1 MSLVAKAQLE
11 ARREFFLLTLPYPV
25 NSLKVDSPL
34 SALSQ
39 LQDCCVFLK
48 IIDKVHGSE
57 EGQSVLQQPLPERI
71 EFIQSFLQKH
81 CKHKSTMESPVSI
94 PKLLEGEELEL
105 AKVTM
110 LLLYHASMSTKSP
123 RDWNEFEYKIQAE
136 LATVLKF
143 VLDNEESLN
152 ENLELFLQKKVPLS
166 SSSIS
171 STSSEEQSPVFS
183 RQHKREVRFLELQKI
198 ASSSSMNNFLP
209 GSPASP
215 MGDIMQTPQ
224 FQLRR
229 LKKQLADERENRDE
243 LELELTENRKLITE
257 KETQI
262 TMMQQRID
270 RLTLLNER
278 QAADQLE
285 PKQLEELQE
294 KNESL
299 ILRLHEALK
308 QCQDL
313 KTEKGQ
319 MDRKISQLSE
329 ENGDLS
335 FKLREFASHLM
346 QLQEALNELSEEH
359 NAALMESGEKQAR
372 LETELHTALHE
383 KKCLE
388 EKMEILQGKIS
399 LLEDQ
404 MTKLGEN
411 ATQEKGEVMGDILKL
426 EDLKQEVASLSAKG
440 IELQATI
447 LQLEEEK
454 GLREADLQSER
465 SCFEEEKL
473 QLTGLIAN
481 LQSSVS
487 ELHLAKEKLEQD
499 SRVQEERLSAQ
510 VNTLT
515 AEIAKLNSFLLQR
528 DQELV
533 TLHEQ
538 VEEERIQKG
547 QLAEDLQKQE
557 QSSRETIQGL
567 SVQVDQ
573 LSDTLKHSEEKLVQF
588 TQQMEAT
595 SKGKARHLASLRE
608 EHAKAMQEKESAL
621 RQLQEFQQEQ
631 EAELA
636 ALTAQLQALE
646 KARDASQA
654 SAIEIQREKIELSQ
668 RVQELDARVLELTA
682 QCSQGEAQA
691 AAAESLRAQ
700 LRELE
705 NKLQEGQQKFSDKE
719 RLAKEN
725 AQLQERLLSM
735 EESVRNTE
743 GILEDEK
750 RRASETLEGNLKRIT
765 ELESQMQKLAEHRDQ
780 AVQEVGE
787 EQAKRQAL
795 KLQVQQL
802 GDEYRAKTERLQ
814 CQLAEMSSAA
824 KGGEGE
830 RERLEETIKALSGDH
845 KQACQQLQVEQGK
858 VAELVAQMTCLTT
871 EQEERLALLQTDLS
885 NALAQVKKKESV
897 ELKLRDDLSSLQEKT
912 AVSQQEAAQR
922 LARLEMDAQKA
933 AEALKVVT
941 KELSDERLK
950 TTELEATV
958 KRLGEQKREELT
970 ATESDL
976 SRAALVLKE
985 RELEA
990 EKLSGEVKLLNAR
1003 LEETLQKQKQ
1013 ELALRDT
1020 EMKHRTGEMEQAKAD
1035 LAAEKASK
1043 AELEV
1048 QLQNSIN
1055 EQRAE
1060 RSAHQQELARSLEL
1074 IEEKEG
1080 ELDEL
1085 RLKNVSRNEEL
1096 RDLQKTV
1103 VKLKGELASVEAL
1116 KERAAKMENEL
1127 QGFLEVARTREAEI
1141 DSIKSIVYS
1150 KEMSL
1155 KSLEEKIRHT
1165 EQESSS
1171 NQDLY
1176 QEKLKESE
1184 MLHSEM
1190 EKLEQKCREQ
1200 RETIASLEK
1209 AAAQT
1214 KAATSEHQEA
1224 QLEALR
1230 GEVTQHKQKVLE
1242 LEKLLEASRSVQAGQ
1257 DGTIKT
1263 LKKELLDKGREL
1275 AQSKDSIATAEKEL
1289 ASLRSSVQ
1297 EKGKLEDSW
1306 KEQMSQCCQEVE
1318 RKNSL
1323 IGSLEQEV
1331 SILHLQVL
1339 EKEGESKELK
1349 RLIMAESEKSK
1360 KLEER
1365 LRMLQ
1370 TEMATAASRAA
1381 ERCARMKAEVQA
1393 YQEETEKQRM
1403 SIEALKREL
1412 SAQGECQEELRQEV
1426 KAWQEKCFQK
1436 EQLLSS
1442 LQLELTNA
1450 QALVGELMPVKRL
1463 YQQQQAEQ
1471 SSLESKHCKELEQRQ
1486 KAASALE
1493 AELARAKLELAELL
1507 SLKERLSEQDRAVQ
1521 RLQGENASSAER
1533 LAVLQRANTQLM
1545 EENQVLSEQSSQG
1558 RQKFDAELSQVKE
1571 KHSQEM
1577 EAVKVESEKLV
1588 AGSQRE
1594 AEDAVKKLEA
1604 MTNKY
1609 ENAKVRVLEERQ
1621 KFQEERQK
1629 LTAQVERLGV
1639 FRKEQAKQWGLWAF
1653 PENEPRT
1660 LVCSTG
1666 LPSPELHVRSWGGR
1680 TQAMKSLT
1688 KTYPCPSLKRCRERH
1703 CAQVEELNKKLAQN
1717 EKATRSQEE
1726 KLKLTRGV
1734 QGTGARW
1741 PTPDNTDE
1749 GKCTGQLQEPHI
1761 GYICPV
1767 KIHCHGSQSSKGRTV
1782 REGELQAEAD
1792 RQQVKISELQEQ
1804 LAQKEKAAEHYKVQV
1819 EKAKTFYDAKKQQN
1833 QDLAEKLK
1841 GMEQLQKENV
1851 ELKAESER
1859 LAKELQQS
1867 ILQAKESE
1875 LSCRNLTSQVRSLEA
1890 QVEFADRQLRELGRF
1905 QVATDTL
1912 KSRETFR
1919 QNLADVSTD
1928 SLDLSGD
1935 EMLPLNSTRQSKLES
1950 SIGSLDDLSID
1961 SGCKTRSARRRTTQI
1976 INITMTKS
1984 KLESSIGSLDDLS
1997 IDSGCK
2003 TRSARRRTTQII
2015 NITMTKK
2022 QAEEPDSANA
2032 SFYSVQ
2038 SAQAHQNAP
2047 AQNPARSR
2055 LRSAASTRT
2064 VTSCR
2069 SQESLAGLG
2078 AASPEETLGNPAL
2091 LSLPGYRPA
2100 TRSSLRRSQAGSSAS
2115 LSRSSFYLGTC
2126 QDEPDQLDDWNRI
2139 AELQQRNRVCPP
2151 HMKTCYPLE
2160 SRPSQSLTVITDEE
2174 MKTGDPKETLRR
2186 ASMQPSQI
2194 ESAAARRSTLSTGW
2208 AGGIATRLQRKRS
2221 SDESHQG
2228 PDTPESKK
2236 PTSCFPRPQTPR
2248 ERNEER
2254 KRGSRKGEPQAT
2266 GKQPDRR
2273 QSMAFSILNTPKKL
2287 GSSLLRRG
2295 ANRKTT
2301 PKTSPRGSARS
2312 GPPDRRQSMA
2322 FSILN
2327 TPKKLGSSLLRRGAN
2342 RKTTPKT
2349 SPRGSA
2355 RRSPRIATAKSPKG
2369 KGKASRKSPKNMKF

>member
-1 MSLVAKAQLE
+1 MSLHATRAS
-11 ARREFFLLTLPYPV
+11 ALLAWV
-25 NSLKVDSPL
+25 NSLKVNSPL

-57 EGQSVLQQPLPERI
+57 EGQSVLQQPLLERI

-404 MTKLGEN
+404 LTKLGEN

-454 GLREADLQSER
+454 GHREADLQSER

-515 AEIAKLNSFLLQR
+515 TEIAKLNSFLLQR

-533 TLHEQ
+533 TLHQQ

-780 AVQEVGE
+780 AMQEVGE
-787 EQAKRQAL
+787 EQAQRQAL

-858 VAELVAQMTCLTT
+858 VAELVAQMKCLTT
-871 EQEERLALLQTDLS
+871 EQEEKLALLQTDLS

-1020 EMKHRTGEMEQAKAD
+1020 EMKHLTGEMEQAKAD

-1200 RETIASLEK
+1200 RDTIASLEK

-1257 DGTIKT
+1257 DGTIET

-1577 EAVKVESEKLV
+1577 EALKVESEKLV

-1629 LTAQVERLGV
+1629 LTAQVEQLEV
-1639 FRKEQAKQWGLWAF
+1639 FRKEQAK
-1653 PENEPRT
+1653 
-1660 LVCSTG
+1660 
-1666 LPSPELHVRSWGGR
+1666 
-1680 TQAMKSLT
+1680 
-1688 KTYPCPSLKRCRERH
+1688 
-1703 CAQVEELNKKLAQN
+1703 QVEELNKKLAQN
-1717 EKATRSQEE
+1717 EKATRSQQE
-1726 KLKLTRGV
+1726 KLKV
-1734 QGTGARW
+1734 W
-1741 PTPDNTDE
+1741 
-1749 GKCTGQLQEPHI
+1749 
-1761 GYICPV
+1761 
-1767 KIHCHGSQSSKGRTV
+1767 
-1782 REGELQAEAD
+1782 EGELQAEAD

-1851 ELKAESER
+1851 ELKTESER

-1867 ILQAKESE
+1867 MLQAKESE

-1935 EMLPLNSTRQSKLES
+1935 EMLPLNSTSRKPSRSQSEISAMPSSVESLTSQRLPRKVESLES
-1950 SIGSLDDLSID
+1950 LYFTPIP
-1961 SGCKTRSARRRTTQI
+1961 TRTQ
-1976 INITMTKS
+1976 S

-2038 SAQAHQNAP
+2038 SAKAHQNAP

-2266 GKQPDRR
+2266 SKQ
-2273 QSMAFSILNTPKKL
+2273 
-2287 GSSLLRRG
+2287 
-2295 ANRKTT
+2295 
-2301 PKTSPRGSARS
+2301 
-2312 GPPDRRQSMA
+2312 PDRRQSMA

>member
-1 MSLVAKAQLE
+1 MSLHATRAS
-11 ARREFFLLTLPYPV
+11 ALLAWV

-81 CKHKSTMESPVSI
+81 CKHKSTTESPVSI

-171 STSSEEQSPVFS
+171 SMSSEEQSPVFS

-359 NAALMESGEKQAR
+359 NAALMESGEKQAH

-404 MTKLGEN
+404 LTRLGEN

-515 AEIAKLNSFLLQR
+515 TEIAKLNSFLLQR

-533 TLHEQ
+533 TLHQQ

-567 SVQVDQ
+567 SLQVDQ

-654 SAIEIQREKIELSQ
+654 SAIEIQREKIALSQ

-750 RRASETLEGNLKRIT
+750 RRASETLEGHLKRIT

-780 AVQEVGE
+780 AMQEVGE

-814 CQLAEMSSAA
+814 RQLADMSSAA

-830 RERLEETIKALSGDH
+830 RERLEETIKTLSGDH

-858 VAELVAQMTCLTT
+858 VAELVAQMKCLTT

-941 KELSDERLK
+941 KELSNERLK

-1020 EMKHRTGEMEQAKAD
+1020 EMKHLTGEMEQAKAD

-1200 RETIASLEK
+1200 RDTIASLEK

-1230 GEVTQHKQKVLE
+1230 GEVTQQKQKVLE

-1257 DGTIKT
+1257 DGTIET

-1486 KAASALE
+1486 KAAGALE

-1507 SLKERLSEQDRAVQ
+1507 SLKERLSEQERAVQ

-1577 EAVKVESEKLV
+1577 EALKVESEKLV

-1629 LTAQVERLGV
+1629 LTAQVEQLEV
-1639 FRKEQAKQWGLWAF
+1639 FRKEQAK
-1653 PENEPRT
+1653 
-1660 LVCSTG
+1660 
-1666 LPSPELHVRSWGGR
+1666 
-1680 TQAMKSLT
+1680 
-1688 KTYPCPSLKRCRERH
+1688 
-1703 CAQVEELNKKLAQN
+1703 QVEELNKKLAQN
-1717 EKATRSQEE
+1717 EKTTRSQQE
-1726 KLKLTRGV
+1726 KLK
-1734 QGTGARW
+1734 
-1741 PTPDNTDE
+1741 
-1749 GKCTGQLQEPHI
+1749 
-1761 GYICPV
+1761 
-1767 KIHCHGSQSSKGRTV
+1767 V

-1792 RQQVKISELQEQ
+1792 LQQVKISELQEQ

-1935 EMLPLNSTRQSKLES
+1935 EMLPLNSTSRKPSRSQSEISAMPGSVESLTSQRLPRKVESLES
-1950 SIGSLDDLSID
+1950 LYFTPIP
-1961 SGCKTRSARRRTTQI
+1961 TRTQ
-1976 INITMTKS
+1976 S

-2055 LRSAASTRT
+2055 LRSAASTRS

-2100 TRSSLRRSQAGSSAS
+2100 TRSSLRRSQAGRSAS

-2301 PKTSPRGSARS
+2301 PKTSPRGSAR
-2312 GPPDRRQSMA
+2312 
-2322 FSILN
+2322 
-2327 TPKKLGSSLLRRGAN
+2327 
-2342 RKTTPKT
+2342 
-2349 SPRGSA
+2349 
-2355 RRSPRIATAKSPKG
+2355 RSPRIATAKSPKG